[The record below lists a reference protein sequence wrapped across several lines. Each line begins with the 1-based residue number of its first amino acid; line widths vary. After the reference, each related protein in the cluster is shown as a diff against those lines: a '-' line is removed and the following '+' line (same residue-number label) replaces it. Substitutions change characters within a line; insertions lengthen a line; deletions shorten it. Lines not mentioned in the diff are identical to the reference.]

1 MQYSPPPQQRA
12 FTLIEMLITISI
24 VATLSLIVSSAYS
37 GYQETAKNAK
47 AREQIQALAF
57 LLDAYAFDNDGE
69 YPESLAEVGNENL
82 RDPWG
87 NPYVYLNLKQTSR
100 SDNPGNASSDSCDDS
115 SMMEMEGGSSMGH
128 GNSSSCNEGGSN
140 IGEARKDGNLVPINT
155 NFDLYSMGRD
165 GKSKP
170 PLRAKDSLDDII
182 YANDGDYIGLASD
195 Y

>member
-1 MQYSPPPQQRA
+1 MRDTLPPQQRA
-12 FTLIEMLITISI
+12 FTLIEILITISI

-37 GYQETAKNAK
+37 GYQETAKNAR

-69 YPESLAEVGNENL
+69 YPASLSEVDNGNL

-87 NPYVYLNLKQTSR
+87 NPYIYLNLKKTSNSNN
-100 SDNPGNASSDSCDDS
+100 SDDTASDSCGDG
-115 SMMEMEGGSSMGH
+115 SMMGMEGGSSMEH
-128 GNSSSCNEGGSN
+128 GNSSSCNGGGSN
-140 IGEARKDGNLVPINT
+140 TGEARKDGNLVPINT
-155 NFDLYSMGRD
+155 NFDLYSMGKD